1 MPCKTHASGLLP
13 GRGSGMNG
21 EERSA
26 VRARR
31 WIQRS
36 SSGARA
42 ATRQHTVNPRRAA
55 VVPSGVSGILKFD
68 PKTCPERL

>member
-1 MPCKTHASGLLP
+1 MPCKTHASRLLP

-21 EERSA
+21 DEWSA

-36 SSGARA
+36 SSGERA
-42 ATRQHTVNPRRAA
+42 ATRQHTVNPRRAP
-55 VVPSGVSGILKFD
+55 VVPSGVSGILKFGL
-68 PKTCPERL
+68 KTCFEL